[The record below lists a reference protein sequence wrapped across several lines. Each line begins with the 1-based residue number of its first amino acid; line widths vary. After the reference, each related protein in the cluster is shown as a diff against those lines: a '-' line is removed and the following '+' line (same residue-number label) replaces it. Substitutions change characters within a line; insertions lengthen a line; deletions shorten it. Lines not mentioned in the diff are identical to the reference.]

1 MKVSGIVLFIFILTG
16 FSGPRCEA
24 TVYNSNGSAASVQA
38 LHNGA
43 HNGDTITVPA
53 GTFTW
58 ANRVSITKAI
68 TLQGAGVGSTIIKDN
83 VQGNPLLS
91 WTLPAG
97 LSRLTG
103 IEFQN
108 GGRSQVMIGILS
120 VTGSNTNGSSF
131 RWDNC
136 KWYGMNG

>member
-1 MKVSGIVLFIFILTG
+1 MKVSGIVLFIFILAG
-16 FSGPRCEA
+16 LSGPRCGA

-68 TLQGAGVGSTIIKDN
+68 TLQGAGVGSTIIKDA
-83 VQGNPLLS
+83 VQSGPLLEV
-91 WTLPAG
+91 TLAAG
-97 LSRLTG
+97 RLTRITG

-108 GGRSQVMIGILS
+108 GGRTSTQIGILR
-120 VTGSNTNGSSF
+120 VFGSNTNGSTF
-131 RWDNC
+131 RWDH
-136 KWYGMNG
+136 